1 MPLIEEVGAKLLT
14 CKDVL
19 TTDDETSRVR
29 QQAAALMQR
38 TSNLLEFVVEKEI
51 ASLRSMAK
59 FSYVTQRIFIYL
71 IYEGFCGQDDQEN

>member
-1 MPLIEEVGAKLLT
+1 M
-14 CKDVL
+14 L